1 MEEDTWLLSTFEVIL
16 SSRYAMLKYKSHTS
30 SFTYIHTYEFHG
42 SNFSVK
48 KTGTGWII
56 FILTGVWFCETDS
69 FFFCLALEGR
79 EEDILFLFRIR
90 VRVRSKLND

>member
-1 MEEDTWLLSTFEVIL
+1 
-16 SSRYAMLKYKSHTS
+16 
-30 SFTYIHTYEFHG
+30 
-42 SNFSVK
+42 
-48 KTGTGWII
+48 
-56 FILTGVWFCETDS
+56 LTGVWFCETDS